1 MSGAK
6 MSRWPLTHGSVACP
20 PPQPPHPALDSGI
33 LFLTSLPLSL
43 TCSRGKRMC
52 CVCYHVPNSFAL
64 CFSLKKRLHTV
75 LYNHLTK
82 QTQPPAVKAC
92 PEPLLVKAAGHLL
105 PAAGAP
111 DTRSASLQ
119 AQQAEAG
126 TGETPA
132 WPSSCSGRLQ
142 ASTITDPPGHVAHTP
157 FRGSDQKLECLM
169 AYPLCRVQR
178 WARSPSHLWISVTIK
193 KPDKF

>member
-33 LFLTSLPLSL
+33 LFLTSLTLSL

-64 CFSLKKRLHTV
+64 CFSLKKGLHTV
-75 LYNHLTK
+75 LYNPLTK

-92 PEPLLVKAAGHLL
+92 PESLLVNAAGHLL
-105 PAAGAP
+105 PTAGAP
-111 DTRSASLQ
+111 DTRSASLR
-119 AQQAEAG
+119 
-126 TGETPA
+126 
-132 WPSSCSGRLQ
+132 PSR
-142 ASTITDPPGHVAHTP
+142 
-157 FRGSDQKLECLM
+157 QKLEQGRRLPGP
-169 AYPLCRVQR
+169 AAAPEGSRPPPPWTLQGTWPTPLLEAATKS
-178 WARSPSHLWISVTIK
+178 WSVLRLTLYAGFRGGLRAVHTSGFLL
-193 KPDKF
+193 P

>member
-1 MSGAK
+1 

-33 LFLTSLPLSL
+33 LFLTSLTFSVTNVLQEKENVL
-43 TCSRGKRMC
+43 CL
-52 CVCYHVPNSFAL
+52 VYVPNSFAL
-64 CFSLKKRLHTV
+64 CFSFKTRLHTA
-75 LYNHLTK
+75 LYNYLTK

-92 PEPLLVKAAGHLL
+92 PEPLPVQPAGHLF

-119 AQQAEAG
+119 AQQAEAWNRG
-126 TGETPA
+126 DACPV
-132 WPSSCSGRLQ
+132 SSCSGRLQ
-142 ASTITDPPGHVAHTP
+142 ASITMAPPGHVAHAP
-157 FRGSDQKLECLM
+157 FRGSDQKPECLM

-178 WARSPSHLWISVTIK
+178 WAHSCSHLWTFVTIK
-193 KPDKF
+193 KHDKF